1 MRQSICL
8 KLQLLA
14 LSFSNY
20 SQAQD
25 TSVLVQETD
34 SSHVLSGAN
43 VVELTEE
50 EFKELQEL
58 EENNSVGIKRHIL
71 NGLFFTVYSAS
82 LAVRYKEK
90 IELLQIVLLKGKN
103 NKLRFIA
110 FKVGPRVNI
119 ISAAL
124 VGGLNIGEAIH
135 KIDKRYWNGVVDTT
149 VGDSIGPVVDYGKDV
164 VVPLT
169 EGNLSQ
175 SAQNASV
182 PLLLTVTN
190 PSRLFYFIKPKTNS
204 SDGQN

>member
-50 EFKELQEL
+50 EFKELQELEEL

-110 FKVGPRVNI
+110 FKVGPRVI
-119 ISAAL
+119 
-124 VGGLNIGEAIH
+124 
-135 KIDKRYWNGVVDTT
+135 
-149 VGDSIGPVVDYGKDV
+149 
-164 VVPLT
+164 
-169 EGNLSQ
+169 
-175 SAQNASV
+175 
-182 PLLLTVTN
+182 
-190 PSRLFYFIKPKTNS
+190 
-204 SDGQN
+204 